1 VDPGTGFKDLGFES
15 MTAVELR
22 ERLAAAT
29 GLRLP
34 AALVFRHPTPS
45 GVAGH
50 LLERL
55 SPEGAA
61 THATHP
67 VLDELTR
74 LEEGLGRA
82 ALDDGVSATVTAR
95 LESLLA
101 KVKAARRPAG
111 DIEDLSAAERLKSA
125 TADQVLDFI
134 HNELGVS

>member
-1 VDPGTGFKDLGFES
+1 
-15 MTAVELR
+15 M
-22 ERLAAAT
+22 
-29 GLRLP
+29 RLP

-55 SPEGAA
+55 SPEAGAESDA
-61 THATHP
+61 AHS

-82 ALDDGVSATVTAR
+82 ALDDGVSATVTAQ

-101 KVKAARRPAG
+101 KVKAARRSAD